1 LKGFW
6 GMFEKLFTPGKI
18 GPIEVRNRIIMSS
31 MLTNFAHATGEPSL
45 QMIDYY
51 AERAKG
57 GAGLLVVEGAS
68 FTYPVGV
75 LTASRLRI
83 DSENHISKHYE
94 LVEAV
99 HSYGAKI
106 ILQFLHA
113 GGKGR
118 TLYSAGHQPVSPSG
132 IGRVGLPPPRALT
145 TEEVE
150 QMIHDMVGGADRAK
164 RAGYD
169 GIELNVGH
177 GYLFHEFLC
186 ESTNVRTDRY
196 GGSLE
201 NRARIIIEAIQSVKS
216 SLKKDFAVMI
226 RLSGEGGYD
235 IGEGKIFARLFE
247 QAGADAIDVS
257 GGGIEP
263 YPLLTPE
270 TNLMDLTPGWLVPYA
285 QAIKDVV
292 HIPIVTVGE
301 IKDPEFAEAILI
313 AGKAD
318 FIALGRALLSDP
330 DWPRKA
336 AEGKEREIR
345 KCISCDTCKLSTA
358 GGSKAHANRPALGI
372 PLRCAINAAAGREK
386 ELSRIRC
393 AKTRKRVMIVGGG
406 PAGMEAARTA
416 ALRGH
421 TVSLYERAASL
432 GGQLNV
438 AAVPPGKKKIHWV
451 TEFLEGQLN
460 KLKVRVYLNRE
471 VKAEEVIKEAPEVLI
486 VATGSKPVM
495 PDIPGINNH
504 NVVTACDILSGTG
517 EAKGTRVVI
526 VGAGQTGCETA
537 EFLAEK
543 GFAVTLIDKL
553 PYQEIALDAIP
564 DHRNPL
570 LARLNS
576 RGVRIHTE
584 QALKEVKD
592 NGIVVETIQGER
604 KIFEADAVVIAAGTD
619 SLKEIAEQVKEKVP
633 EIYVV
638 GDGAGNRR
646 IADAIYGGAIKASRM

>member
-1 LKGFW
+1 
-6 GMFEKLFTPGKI
+6 
-18 GPIEVRNRIIMSS
+18 MSS
-31 MLTNFAHATGEPSL
+31 MLTNFAHATGEPSQ

-51 AERAKG
+51 AERARG
-57 GAGLLVVEGAS
+57 GAGLIIVEGTS

-94 LVEAV
+94 LVEAI
-99 HSYGAKI
+99 HSYGAKV

-118 TLYSAGHQPVSPSG
+118 ALYSAGQQPVSPSG
-132 IGRVGLPPPRALT
+132 VGRVGLPPPRSLT
-145 TEEVE
+145 TEEVA
-150 QMIHDMVGGADRAK
+150 QLTQDVVAGADRAK

-169 GIELNVGH
+169 GIELNAGH

-186 ESTNVRTDRY
+186 ESTNVRKDRY
-196 GGSLE
+196 GGGLE
-201 NRARIIIEAIQSVKS
+201 NKARVITEAIETTKG
-216 SLKKDFAVMI
+216 SLGNDFVVMI
-226 RLSGEGGYD
+226 RLSGEGGYTL
-235 IGEGKIFARLFE
+235 EEAKIFARLFE

-270 TNLMDLTPGWLVPYA
+270 TNPMDLTPGWLVPYA
-285 QAIKDVV
+285 QAVKQAVG
-292 HIPIVTVGE
+292 IPIVTVGE
-301 IKDPEFAEAILI
+301 IKDPQFAEAILS
-313 AGKAD
+313 ADKAD
-318 FIALGRALLSDP
+318 FIAIGRALLADP
-330 DWPRKA
+330 EWPRKA
-336 AEGKEREIR
+336 REGREREIR

-372 PLRCAINAAAGREK
+372 PLRCAINASAGREK
-386 ELSRIRC
+386 ELSRIRP
-393 AKTRKRVMIVGGG
+393 AEIKKRVMIVGGG
-406 PAGMEAARTA
+406 PAGMEAARMA

-421 TVSLYERAASL
+421 SVSLYERGASL
-432 GGQLNV
+432 GGQLKI
-438 AAVPPGKKKIHWV
+438 AAVPPGKKKMDWV

-460 KLKVRVYLNRE
+460 QLKVTVYLNRE
-471 VKAEEVIKEAPEVLI
+471 VKAEEVIEEAPEVLI
-486 VATGSKPVM
+486 VATGSKPVW

-504 NVVTACDILSGTG
+504 HVVTAYGILSGTA
-517 EAKGTRVVI
+517 EAKGKRVVI

-537 EFLAEK
+537 EFLAER
-543 GFAVTLIDKL
+543 GFGVTLIDEL

-576 RGVRIHTE
+576 RGVKIQTE
-584 QALKEVKD
+584 QTLKEVKA
-592 NGIVVETIQGER
+592 NGIVVETTQGEIR
-604 KIFEADAVVIAAGTD
+604 VFEADTVVIAMGTEP
-619 SLKEIAEQVKEKVP
+619 LKELAEQVKEKVP

-638 GDGAGNRR
+638 GDGAGYRR
-646 IADAIYGGAIKASRM
+646 IADAIYGGAMMASRL